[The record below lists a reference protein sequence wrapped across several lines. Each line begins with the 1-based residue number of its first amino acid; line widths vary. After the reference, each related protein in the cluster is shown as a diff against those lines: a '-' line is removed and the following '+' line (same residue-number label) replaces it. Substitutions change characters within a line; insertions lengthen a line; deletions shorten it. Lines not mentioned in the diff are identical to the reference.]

1 MSRLRRLGEPF
12 ARHAG
17 PADRAAALVRRPL
30 DRRLMRGLGR
40 MDELAALGA
49 ACALVPAPG
58 GGPRVLVLSLRG
70 WPNHVAIEG
79 VLAQALRLRGASVAL
94 LTCGGGLPACE
105 MGWGRNVF
113 PRPCDRCGWYT
124 DTVLEALRLPSY
136 RLVDGFDWG
145 RDGRR
150 APMEPPPAELDLD
163 WAAGITVPWFLKTT
177 HPERVEEGAAAERDH
192 RVAASVVE
200 ASARRV
206 LDEFEPEI
214 VFMVNGEFA
223 AERVIRR
230 MALERGA
237 RVITYEMAP
246 RADTLFLSHDRP
258 ACEYDTDDAWA
269 EAAERELTPEQRDTV
284 AEMLGLRASGKGAH
298 ESYFDAAVEDEAALR
313 SELGIPPGARVASL
327 FTNLSWDSAALGRDV
342 AFPTMVDW
350 IARAASEAGSLEDFF
365 LVIRIHPGEARW
377 GTNEDIEEALLE
389 RLGELPANVRVVSSH
404 EAISS
409 YALLDL
415 SALALV
421 YTSTVGLEAA
431 YRGLPVI
438 VAGATHYRGRGFTS
452 DVESADELGALMAR
466 GDLEMGAHQRELAER
481 YAFTFFYRALV
492 PFPLLPQGGGGILSV
507 PTDPA
512 ALQPGADPYLDLVCD
527 GVLEG
532 RPFVVPDELV
542 LA

>member
-1 MSRLRRLGEPF
+1 MSLRRLGQPF

-17 PADRAAALVRRPL
+17 PIDRAAAIVRRPL
-30 DRRLMRGLGR
+30 DHAVMRRLGR
-40 MDELAALGA
+40 MHEVAALGR
-49 ACALVPAPG
+49 ACSALAAPG
-58 GGPRVLVLSLRG
+58 GGPRVLFLSLRG

-79 VLAQALRLRGASVAL
+79 VLAHALRLRGAEVAL

-105 MGWGRNVF
+105 MGWARNVF
-113 PRPCDRCGWYT
+113 PRPCDRCAWYT
-124 DTVLEALRLPSY
+124 DAARGALSLPSF

-150 APMEPPPAELDLD
+150 APMQPPPADIDLD
-163 WAAGITVPWFLKTT
+163 WAASTSVPWFLKTT
-177 HPERVEEGAAAERDH
+177 HPEQAREGAAAERDH
-192 RVAASVVE
+192 RVAASVVH

-206 LDEFEPEI
+206 LAEFRPDLL
-214 VFMVNGEFA
+214 FMVNGEFT
-223 AERVIRR
+223 AERVIRE
-230 MALERGA
+230 MALERGM

-258 ACEYDTDDAWA
+258 ACEYNTDDAWA
-269 EAAERELTPEQRDTV
+269 ASADRPLTAEQRQTV
-284 AEMLGLRASGKGAH
+284 AEMLELRSSGKGAH
-298 ESYFDAAVEDEAALR
+298 ESYFDAAEDDETAVR
-313 SELGIPPGARVASL
+313 GQLGIPAGARVASL

-350 IARAASEAGSLEDFF
+350 IARAAAEAGSLEDFF

-377 GTNEDIEEALLE
+377 GTNEDIGEALLE
-389 RLGELPANVRVVSSH
+389 RLGSLPSNVRVVSSDQ
-404 EAISS
+404 AISS
-409 YALLDL
+409 YAVLDI
-415 SALALV
+415 SSVVLV

-438 VAGATHYRGRGFTS
+438 VAGATHYRGRGFTC
-452 DVESADELGALMAR
+452 DVAEADELGAMMAKA
-466 GDLEMGAHQRELAER
+466 DLAMDQEQRELAER
-481 YAFTFFYRALV
+481 YAFTFFYRALM
-492 PFPLLPQGGGGILSV
+492 PFPLVPQGGGGILSV

-532 RPFVVPDELV
+532 HPFVVPDELV
-542 LA
+542 MT